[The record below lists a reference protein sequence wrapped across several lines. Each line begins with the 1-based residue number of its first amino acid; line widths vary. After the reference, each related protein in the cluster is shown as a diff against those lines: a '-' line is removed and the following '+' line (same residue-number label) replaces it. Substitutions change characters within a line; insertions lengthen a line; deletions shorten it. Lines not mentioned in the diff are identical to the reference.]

1 VRYTYK
7 GMAAGLFAASVAA
20 VVLKLNAQTGLLPA
34 VDPIGAAGV
43 LTGTGAVGGWI
54 AFLILGAGVGALFAW
69 LDPDLP
75 GDSLRQRGM
84 ILSSLIWA
92 AMALFVM
99 PLAGLG
105 LFGLEHGLTLALA
118 ILALH
123 LLFGAVLGGTYG
135 WLLLQSAP
143 LRYRH
148 ARAQAPAVRR
158 SR

>member
-1 VRYTYK
+1 MRYTYK
-7 GMAAGLFAASVAA
+7 GLAAGLFAASVAA
-20 VVLKLNAQTGLLPA
+20 VALKLNAQTNFFPPI
-34 VDPIGAAGV
+34 DPIGAIGA
-43 LTGTGAVGGWI
+43 LTGTGAAGGWI
-54 AFLILGAGVGALFAW
+54 VFLILGAAVGALFAW

-92 AMALFVM
+92 AMALLVM

-105 LFGLEHGLTLALA
+105 LFGLEHGLFLALA

-123 LLFGAVLGGTYG
+123 LMFGAVLGGTYG

-148 ARAQAPAVRR
+148 ARAPTFHRTR
-158 SR
+158 